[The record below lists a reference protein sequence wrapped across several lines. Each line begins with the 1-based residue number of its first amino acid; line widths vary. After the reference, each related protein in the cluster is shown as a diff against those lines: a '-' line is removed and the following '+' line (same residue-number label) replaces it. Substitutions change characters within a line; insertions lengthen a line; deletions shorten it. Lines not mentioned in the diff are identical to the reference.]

1 MAARKLIPVSG
12 TERGAIKESVPHA
25 AVSLQV
31 VTSANA
37 VTVVALAGFIICA
50 AVALVS
56 TDLLIAF
63 FQPWVHGL
71 SLQAL
76 RPADPTFRVDAVAVG
91 LITFGASVWV
101 ATAATATLYKAW
113 ARR

>member
-1 MAARKLIPVSG
+1 MAVRKLVRVSG
-12 TERGAIKESVPHA
+12 TEQGSLRESVPHTA
-25 AVSLQV
+25 LRV
-31 VTSANA
+31 VPLANA
-37 VTVVALAGFIICA
+37 MTVVALAAYLICA

-56 TDLLIAF
+56 TDILIAF

-76 RPADPTFRVDAVAVG
+76 RPATPTFQPDAFVVG
-91 LITFGASVWV
+91 LITFGASAWI
-101 ATAATATLYKAW
+101 ATTATVSLYNTW